1 MEMEN
6 RLRLSRWEHALFARL
21 NSARKVQDWLNALP
35 FNHGNTCNSPRVA
48 IRDGHAHCFEG
59 ALLAAAA
66 LWAHGQKPLIL
77 DLRSTAK
84 DFDHVVALFKQH
96 GHWGAISKT
105 NHAVLRYREPV
116 YQTVRELAMSYF
128 HEYFLNQT
136 GFKTLRSY
144 SRPFD
149 LSKSVEWVTTETG
162 VEDWAIRLDESPHHE
177 IITRPM
183 IASLRRADVV
193 ERKAGEIVEWPRKS
207 S

>member
-35 FNHGNTCNSPRVA
+35 FNHGNTCNSPGVA

-84 DFDHVVALFKQH
+84 DFDHTLALFKQH

-105 NHAVLRYREPV
+105 NHAVLRYREPI
-116 YQTVRELAMSYF
+116 YKSIRELALSYF
-128 HEYFLNQT
+128 EEYFDKKGKKNLRAYSKPINLARFDKHNWMT
-136 GFKTLRSY
+136 SEKDIWYIPEYLCEVPHTKILKPAMLRS
-144 SRPFD
+144 
-149 LSKSVEWVTTETG
+149 L
-162 VEDWAIRLDESPHHE
+162 
-177 IITRPM
+177 
-183 IASLRRADVV
+183 
-193 ERKAGEIVEWPRKS
+193 RKADS
-207 S
+207 

>member
-35 FNHGNTCNSPRVA
+35 FNHGNTCNSPGVA

-128 HEYFLNQT
+128 HEYFDKK
-136 GFKTLRSY
+136 GRKTLREY

-149 LSKSVEWVTTETG
+149 LSHFDKFQWRTTEKNLF
-162 VEDWAIRLDESPHHE
+162 AIPDYLDEIKH
-177 IITRPM
+177 
-183 IASLRRADVV
+183 
-193 ERKAGEIVEWPRKS
+193 
-207 S
+207 